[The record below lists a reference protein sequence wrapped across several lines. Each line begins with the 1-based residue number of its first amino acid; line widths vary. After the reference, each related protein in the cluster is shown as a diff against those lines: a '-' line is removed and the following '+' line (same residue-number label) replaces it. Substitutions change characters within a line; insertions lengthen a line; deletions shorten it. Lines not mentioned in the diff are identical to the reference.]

1 MLAGDILLLS
11 TMYAMK
17 IEVLENGAKYT
28 YPFSE
33 IGLSLCRAE
42 LGRVKAKAV
51 VYKRWTRE
59 FVHEIEFDT
68 NIPGIEII
76 TLAAMDGLEVPS
88 RPGLFDTIGQVM
100 SGFDIYVLSDN
111 LYLKLD
117 GEVTSGS
124 PNFVTEDGIEI
135 AIDPGQDC
143 MVYLYPKGIPTSSG
157 HNYMADS
164 EETTI
169 GKLEEAVVFM
179 ANRAMWRALGTMIGL
194 DGCSFDV
201 VSPLL
206 LTSCF
211 LSK

>member
-42 LGRVKAKAV
+42 LGRVKAKAA

-59 FVHEIEFDT
+59 FVKEVEFDT
-68 NIPGIEII
+68 NVPGIEVI
-76 TLAAMDGLEVPS
+76 TLAAMSGLEVPS
-88 RPGLFDTIGQVM
+88 RPGLFDTIDQVM
-100 SGFDIYVLSDN
+100 TGFDVYIMVGDLS
-111 LYLKLD
+111 LKLD
-117 GEVTSGS
+117 GEITEGVSG
-124 PNFVTEDGIEI
+124 FVTKDGQEI
-135 AIDPGQDC
+135 QVSPDQDC
-143 MVYLYPKGIPTSSG
+143 MVYLYPKGIPTSTS
-157 HNYMADS
+157 HNYGADS
-164 EETTI
+164 EETTVDKI
-169 GKLEEAVVFM
+169 GETVVFM